1 MSAPILG
8 RNALIKKDA
17 TEIGYCQGLTFGVD
31 IDFTK
36 EYKIGSDKPVVLEA
50 GNKSFPF
57 NADNM
62 YIDKAYATLILD
74 GTKFSLVVLPSGA
87 GDTYT
92 VSNCVLKSWRMTI
105 RQAGV
110 ILEAV
115 TGEGADITLPT

>member
-31 IDFTK
+31 VDFVK
-36 EYKIGSDKPVVLEA
+36 EYKIGSDKPTVLEA
-50 GNKSFPF
+50 GNKTYPF
-57 NADNM
+57 TVDKM
-62 YIDKAYATLILD
+62 YIDKAYAALITG
-74 GTKFSLVVLPSGA
+74 GTKFSLVVLPSGS

-92 VSNCVLKSWRMTI
+92 VSNCILKSWRTTV
-105 RQAGV
+105 RQTGV

-115 TGEGADITLPT
+115 TGEGMDITLPT